1 MTYYSPYQLIQSHH
15 LSKYLSINTKILI
28 DNAIL
33 NFIEKGQVS
42 DPTKMNMTH
51 SQFPIGPNRYIK
63 DYDIVTTIG
72 AFYYMIT
79 PLFAFLFIQ
88 SEIVREK

>member
-1 MTYYSPYQLIQSHH
+1 MV
-15 LSKYLSINTKILI
+15 

-33 NFIEKGQVS
+33 NKIQGKNFTI
-42 DPTKMNMTH
+42 DPQMVMTH
-51 SQFPIGPNRYIK
+51 SQFPVGPNRYIQN
-63 DYDIVTTIG
+63 YDIVTTIG
-72 AFYYMIT
+72 AFYFMIT